1 MHHSKFR
8 WLMSALGQKQTSRPV
23 CAMSALPPKADI
35 AECDGDVRFVP
46 KADVT
51 HATDER
57 SNNESEHRKQN
68 LHHVDLLLGLASPRI
83 IVSHRGQG
91 LFESLFIKDEL
102 LVGKYEIPFG
112 D

>member
-1 MHHSKFR
+1 
-8 WLMSALGQKQTSRPV
+8 
-23 CAMSALPPKADI
+23 MSALPPKADI

-46 KADVT
+46 KADIT